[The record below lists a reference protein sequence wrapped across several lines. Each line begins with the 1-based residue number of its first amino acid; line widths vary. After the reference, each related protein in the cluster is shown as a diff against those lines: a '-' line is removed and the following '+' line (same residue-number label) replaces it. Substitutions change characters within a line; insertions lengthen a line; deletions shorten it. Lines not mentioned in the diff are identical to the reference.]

1 MGYLFFNES
10 FISSETLINFNTK
23 LIFLIGLLKAVFTQ
37 ALTSS
42 ESLSKKFHNFKVK
55 NVF

>member
-23 LIFLIGLLKAVFTQ
+23 LIFLIGLFKMNNAVG
-37 ALTSS
+37 
-42 ESLSKKFHNFKVK
+42 LSQRG
-55 NVF
+55 